1 MLSHESDALQTDAP
15 LHAITLPLSSPYR
28 SVVDVEDAL
37 EDAVDSACAPL
48 IGTVPRPERLARRA
62 ALRQELDT
70 LVAAHCELTAIPEQ
84 AVAEAI
90 AHFARLHPA
99 PVLHAVPQTQVT
111 TQTTQKT
118 RAASAL
124 PAMLL
129 ALGLLLP
136 VYLLHVRDWSESV
149 RQSIGLSEI
158 ALYRLDMF
166 LVPLLAGLLV
176 GAAFPRRGLR
186 GMACACAA
194 LAAMRSAFPLLY
206 WRFPTRNCCRLKIV
220 PFTNGSL
227 PMCLPVMRALS
238 SGRSWAAAARR
249 QGHGCARQNERDLR
263 FRRVCLALRAEP
275 PPWADQASA

>member
-15 LHAITLPLSSPYR
+15 LHTITLPLSSPYR

-48 IGTVPRPERLARRA
+48 IGTVQRPERLARRA

-194 LAAMRSAFPLLY
+194 LAAYAVGVPSVILALSYTKLLPFEDSSLYQWLTPNVFAGYAGLVLWPLLG
-206 WRFPTRNCCRLKIV
+206 C
-220 PFTNGSL
+220 G
-227 PMCLPVMRALS
+227 
-238 SGRSWAAAARR
+238 GAAAGAW
-249 QGHGCARQNERDLR
+249 LR
-263 FRRVCLALRAEP
+263 KAKRKG
-275 PPWADQASA
+275 SAV